1 KYGDAVGAGDGAGMA
16 AQVLLLLGV
25 LLLQPCAPPAL
36 LEANGNLSCRC
47 AKTTRAFIPP
57 RKYSSIEVRPVGSSC
72 RRLEVVIKLKSLE
85 RFCVDPDTPWVKK
98 LLQDLPNL

>member
-1 KYGDAVGAGDGAGMA
+1 MA
-16 AQVLLLLGV
+16 TWAALLLGV
-25 LLLQPCAPPAL
+25 LLATQRPTDTAI

-57 RKYSSIEVRPVGSSC
+57 RKYGSVEVRPRGSSC

-85 RFCVDPDTPWVKK
+85 RVCVDPDAPWVKK

>member
-1 KYGDAVGAGDGAGMA
+1 I
-16 AQVLLLLGV
+16 
-25 LLLQPCAPPAL
+25 

-57 RKYSSIEVRPVGSSC
+57 RRYSSVELRPVGSSC
-72 RRLEVVIKLKSLE
+72 RRPEVLIKLKNME
-85 RFCVDPDTPWVKK
+85 RVCVDPDAPWVKK